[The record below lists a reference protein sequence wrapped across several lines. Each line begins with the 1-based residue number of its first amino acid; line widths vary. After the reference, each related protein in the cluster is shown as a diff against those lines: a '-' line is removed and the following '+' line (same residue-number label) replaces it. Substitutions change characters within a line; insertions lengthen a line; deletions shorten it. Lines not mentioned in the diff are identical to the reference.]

1 MTVLQVEAHKRDLG
15 AGSLTVAPDLLT
27 GNTMFTCN
35 DRRGPLPRVFRCSSL
50 GAGVVGTALILVLA
64 CSSNDAA
71 GTGAGGSSASGG
83 HAGGTGG
90 DAGGGGS
97 VAAGRGGVSGKGG
110 GGSGGVT
117 GAGGIV
123 GVGGHD
129 ISPVL
134 CGNGF
139 CPLTFQC
146 CVGCNG
152 APTCAPSCAG
162 FACTDAGA
170 GGNGGAGPAD
180 AAEPD
185 AANDASAA
193 LACGTMTCGPQE
205 ACVHPPGPGTCLMP
219 DGGQCPS
226 GTSLMG
232 GCCLPPLIP
241 SCVAID
247 RPCSGPTVTCACF
260 STNPCGS
267 QLCAGA
273 SFQGRVVMCHG
284 A

>member
-1 MTVLQVEAHKRDLG
+1 MD
-15 AGSLTVAPDLLT
+15 
-27 GNTMFTCN
+27 TCD
-35 DRRGPLPRVFRCSSL
+35 DRRDRMPQELWRPPF
-50 GAGVVGTALILVLA
+50 VVAVAATALVFVLA

-71 GTGAGGSSASGG
+71 ATGAGGSSGSGG
-83 HAGGTGG
+83 RAGGTGG
-90 DAGGGGS
+90 DSGGGGS
-97 VAAGRGGVSGKGG
+97 GTAGRGGVTGNAG

-117 GAGGIV
+117 GAGGV
-123 GVGGHD
+123 LGAGGYE
-129 ISPVL
+129 IFPVI
-134 CGNGF
+134 CGNGI
-139 CPLTFQC
+139 CLLTYQC

-152 APTCAPSCAG
+152 ASTCAPSCAG
-162 FACTDAGA
+162 FVCTDAGA

-185 AANDASAA
+185 AANDASGA

-226 GTSLMG
+226 GTSLMA

-247 RPCSGPTVTCACF
+247 RACSGPTVTCACF
-260 STNPCGS
+260 STDPCGS
-267 QLCAGA
+267 QRCAAA
-273 SFQGRVVMCHG
+273 SIQGRVVMCHG